1 MNPQD
6 TPAEEPVAEPQ
17 APIDSATPVADT
29 PAETTQTTQ
38 TTEEVQPS
46 ETAEAAPVT
55 ATPEPATVTESDTD
69 DEIEYPTYQG
79 PQYQPIDF
87 SQLQADENGLIDP
100 NALAGTINQ
109 SIAAAE
115 QRAVAQATQAFQEQ
129 RVEEKQWEKAY
140 DKYPELKTNKELRD
154 LVHNSRLGEV
164 TNLLS
169 KTQDTSS
176 VKLPTPAQ
184 IADKLF
190 KHMGTAKTE
199 GMKQATENVV
209 VQNSA
214 HVETA
219 GRRTDDTA
227 DNRSKLFQNINNPN
241 KEVARKSRQELL
253 KGMLFGEE

>member
-6 TPAEEPVAEPQ
+6 TPTEPTQAEPAQAEPATPVAEPSVQ
-17 APIDSATPVADT
+17 EAPA
-29 PAETTQTTQ
+29 
-38 TTEEVQPS
+38 EVQPS
-46 ETAEAAPVT
+46 ETPSEPQAETTQVAK
-55 ATPEPATVTESDTD
+55 PATVTKTAEED
-69 DEIEYPTYQG
+69 DIEYPSYQA

-115 QRAVAQATQAFQEQ
+115 QRAVAQATQSFQEQ
-129 RVEEKQWEKAY
+129 RIEEKQWDKAY
-140 DKYPELKTNKELRD
+140 EKYPELKSNKELRD

-169 KTQDTSS
+169 KTQDARS

-190 KHMGTAKTE
+190 KHMGTAKSE
-199 GMKQATENVV
+199 GMKQATVNEVI
-209 VQNSA
+209 QNSA

-219 GRRTDDTA
+219 GRRTDDSA
-227 DNRSKLFQNINNPN
+227 DNRQKLYQNINNPN
-241 KEVARKSRQELL
+241 KEQATKARTELL
-253 KGMLFGEE
+253 KSMLFGGE